1 MLSGRTQWPQYFLAA
16 HAACF
21 PFSPFLYA
29 SANCFEQVANLPM
42 DHASICSHTLSFQ
55 TVKCSKCWCLNSKR
69 IHLEN
74 SQKNVKLKYI
84 LFVCLRQC
92 PFLPICTKICEV
104 ALLWFG
110 HFSDS
115 LACPSRPVGLVKSQN
130 VWHIYSNVQ
139 LKTYLLIQTSS
150 NEKSATTDLFQ
161 VLILV
166 ISWLQNIIFM
176 LPSKAFRTFSHVSL
190 FVTLGHVIRTVHE
203 CGLS

>member
-92 PFLPICTKICEV
+92 PLLPIWTKICEV
-104 ALLWFG
+104 TLFWFG

-115 LACPSRPVGLVKSQN
+115 LACLSWPIGLVKSQN
-130 VWHIYSNVQ
+130 GDLQSDTSNVQ

-150 NEKSATTDLFQ
+150 NKKVWPQICFKC
-161 VLILV
+161 
-166 ISWLQNIIFM
+166 IS
-176 LPSKAFRTFSHVSL
+176 
-190 FVTLGHVIRTVHE
+190 
-203 CGLS
+203 